1 MNLCR
6 ILLYGLLLLL
16 CACGP
21 RRYPSSLVAADS
33 LASVCPD
40 SALALL
46 AALEPDTARMPLA
59 HRMYYRLLCVKAADK
74 AYLPHTSDSLI
85 RPLIHYYIE
94 EESDLRL
101 LPEAC
106 YYAGRVYRD
115 LGNDLQALDYFEEA
129 LHAIRQNGDR
139 ASVLQSKVYSQMGTL
154 YAYRDMFGQALQ
166 MYKEGLRID
175 RMLSDSVS
183 LVFALRDIA
192 YIHLELNHPDS
203 VLPYFKHAKRIAD
216 LLGRRDLSDM
226 VQSQLAA
233 VYTERG
239 QYDSARVA
247 LKDALRN
254 NERPNLSSIYFI
266 AGNFYQAIGKQD
278 SANYYYRQLLRMG
291 TVYAQERAYR
301 ALTAQ
306 RVSANDD
313 SSFIALYDGL
323 LQNFDSLRAL
333 DRKAN
338 LLRAYADYNYLQSEQ
353 ENDRLK
359 ARNERNR
366 FILVVSGA
374 VILILFSLLMAL
386 TQRNRRIRQ
395 EAEEQRRKFRQVE
408 EEQRKKRETLEN
420 YRRQKEELEKISP
433 DDRQIRKLELIN
445 HVLEQ
450 DRLETEE
457 EREAQDALFRS
468 PLYRELERRVR
479 SARGTAFVTDDEW
492 DTLRRLLIPAYPKF
506 FERLN
511 ALCTLNENELH
522 VSILLKVGF
531 RPADIARLLN
541 LQPTSVSSIR
551 ARLYKK
557 ATGGKGTADLWDKM
571 IHSL

>member
-6 ILLYGLLLLL
+6 VLLYGLLLLL
-16 CACGP
+16 CACGS
-21 RRYPSSLVAADS
+21 RRYPSALVTADS
-33 LASVCPD
+33 LSSVRPD

-46 AALEPDTARMPLA
+46 AALEPDTAHMPLA

-94 EESDLRL
+94 EESDPRL

-115 LGNDLQALDYFEEA
+115 LGNDLQALDYFQEA
-129 LHAIRQNGDR
+129 LHALRLNGGG
-139 ASVLQSKVYSQMGTL
+139 ASVLQSKVCSQMGTL

-192 YIHLELNHPDS
+192 YIHRELNHPDS
-203 VLPYFKHAKRIAD
+203 VLPYFKQAKRIAD
-216 LLGRRDLSDM
+216 LLGRQDLSDM

-254 NERPNLSSIYFI
+254 TERPNLSGIYSI
-266 AGNFYQAIGKQD
+266 AGGFYQTIGKQD

-291 TVYAQERAYR
+291 TVYAQEKAYR
-301 ALTAQ
+301 SLTAQ
-306 RVSANDD
+306 RVSANGD

-323 LQNFDSLRAL
+323 LQNL

-359 ARNERNR
+359 VRNERNR
-366 FILVVSGA
+366 LILVVSAA
-374 VILILFSLLMAL
+374 VILVLFFLLMAL
-386 TQRNRRIRQ
+386 VQRNRRIRQ
-395 EAEEQRRKFRQVE
+395 EVEEQRRKFRQVE
-408 EEQRKKRETLEN
+408 EEQRRKRETLES
-420 YRRQKEELEKISP
+420 YRQQKEELENISL
-433 DDRQIRKLELIN
+433 DDRQIRKLELIT
-445 HVLEQ
+445 HILEQ
-450 DRLETEE
+450 DRIETEE

-468 PLYRELERRVR
+468 PLYRELEGRVR

-492 DTLRRLLIPAYPKF
+492 DTLRRLLMPAYPKF

-511 ALCTLNENELH
+511 TLCALNENELH
-522 VSILLKVGF
+522 VSILLKLRF

-541 LQPTSVSSIR
+541 LQPTTVSSIR
-551 ARLYKK
+551 TRLYKK
-557 ATGGKGTADLWDKM
+557 ATGGKGTADLWDKL

>member
-85 RPLIHYYIE
+85 RPLLHYYME
-94 EESDLRL
+94 DGDPRL
-101 LPEAC
+101 LPEAY

-154 YAYRDMFGQALQ
+154 YAYRDMFGQALR

-192 YIHLELNHPDS
+192 YIHRELNHPDS
-203 VLPYFKHAKRIAD
+203 VLPYFKHAKRMAA
-216 LLGRRDLSDM
+216 LLGRQDLSDM

-254 NERPNLSSIYFI
+254 TERPNLSGIYSI
-266 AGNFYQAIGKQD
+266 AGRFYQAMGEQD

-301 ALTAQ
+301 SLTAQ
-306 RVSANDD
+306 RVSESGD

-323 LQNFDSLRAL
+323 LQTLDSLRAL

-359 ARNERNR
+359 ARNGRNR
-366 FILVVSGA
+366 FMLVVSAA
-374 VILILFSLLMAL
+374 VILALFSLLMAL

-492 DTLRRLLIPAYPKF
+492 DTLRRLLIPAYPRF